1 MEFDYII
8 VGAGSAGCVLA
19 DRLSR
24 NPNTKVLVIEAGGSD
39 ARFWIKVPLGYAF
52 TFSDPRVNWRYEAQA
67 DRGLKGRKAYW
78 PRGRVV
84 GGSNSINAMAYV
96 RGLAHDFD
104 DWEAAGATGWNWDS
118 VRQTYGRVE
127 SHADNDGGGPLR
139 VSDLSQQMQPF
150 SAHFLAA
157 AAELGWPVRADMNA
171 DSIEGLSYFRSTVKG
186 GRRWSA
192 ADAFLR
198 PALRRGNVELVKNA
212 LVERLEITNGQATG
226 ICYRLGDQQITAK
239 ARAEMIVCAGA
250 INSPQLL
257 QLSGLGPAKLLKSH
271 GIAVVGDLGQV
282 GAGLQDHLAISH
294 QFLATEPTLN
304 SILGRKV
311 GQALAGM
318 QYLLTRRGPLS
329 VPVNQVGG
337 FVRSETG
344 QPVPDMQVYCN
355 PGLYSTRPDG
365 KPEMGPAPGFVLC
378 AQPCR
383 PTSRGSI
390 EIASADPAQ
399 APLIQPNS
407 LSTEQDRLDA
417 IAAGRLV
424 QRLAAAPTIARLTKS
439 PRTPGFAR
447 MDDAA
452 LLDDYRARAATN
464 FHRTCTCRMGNDAS
478 DSVLDA
484 RLRVHGVRRLR
495 VVDASAFPN
504 ITSGNTNAPTIM
516 LAMRAA
522 DLILEDAGRTPAP

>member
-1 MEFDYII
+1 MTRC
-8 VGAGSAGCVLA
+8 GS
-19 DRLSR
+19 
-24 NPNTKVLVIEAGGSD
+24 
-39 ARFWIKVPLGYAF
+39 
-52 TFSDPRVNWRYEAQA
+52 
-67 DRGLKGRKAYW
+67 
-78 PRGRVV
+78 
-84 GGSNSINAMAYV
+84 
-96 RGLAHDFD
+96 
-104 DWEAAGATGWNWDS
+104 
-118 VRQTYGRVE
+118 
-127 SHADNDGGGPLR
+127 
-139 VSDLSQQMQPF
+139 
-150 SAHFLAA
+150 
-157 AAELGWPVRADMNA
+157 
-171 DSIEGLSYFRSTVKG
+171 
-186 GRRWSA
+186 
-192 ADAFLR
+192 
-198 PALRRGNVELVKNA
+198 
-212 LVERLEITNGQATG
+212 
-226 ICYRLGDQQITAK
+226 
-239 ARAEMIVCAGA
+239 
-250 INSPQLL
+250 
-257 QLSGLGPAKLLKSH
+257 KS
-271 GIAVVGDLGQV
+271 
-282 GAGLQDHLAISH
+282 
-294 QFLATEPTLN
+294 
-304 SILGRKV
+304 
-311 GQALAGM
+311 
-318 QYLLTRRGPLS
+318 
-329 VPVNQVGG
+329 
-337 FVRSETG
+337 
-344 QPVPDMQVYCN
+344 
-355 PGLYSTRPDG
+355 RPDG

-464 FHRTCTCRMGNDAS
+464 FHPTCTCRMGNDAS